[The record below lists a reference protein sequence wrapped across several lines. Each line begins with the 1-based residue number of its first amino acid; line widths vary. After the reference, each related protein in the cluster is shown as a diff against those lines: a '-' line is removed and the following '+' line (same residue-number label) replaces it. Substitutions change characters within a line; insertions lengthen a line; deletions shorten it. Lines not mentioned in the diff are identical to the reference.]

1 MFIGIQ
7 GDDMFVGFG
16 DITYTVVS
24 GDTLGK
30 IANRYNTSVDAIFQ
44 ANNNIT
50 DPNVIEVGQVITI
63 PATLTPITSIPVVVK
78 PITIPAKFT
87 VPAFLQGD
95 IFGYPKVYAYPLA
108 ALAIAILLIPIV
120 KRSSV

>member
-1 MFIGIQ
+1 
-7 GDDMFVGFG
+7 MFVGFG

-95 IFGYPKVYAYPLA
+95 IFGYPKVYVYPLA

-120 KRSSV
+120 KTEMK